1 MKEGEAVP
9 SDDNDTPLFMTL
21 SRFPREGSLELDMND
36 QTKINDTRKAELLS
50 STVEHIDITKFDA
63 RPIVDAMGKMS
74 FTSRDLSRA
83 TGIYNQMLE
92 DKDCSLILV
101 IAGST
106 SAGGCMDLYAELVRS
121 NMVDAIVATGATI
134 VDMDFF
140 EALGHKHYQALEI
153 PDDDTLRSLYIDR
166 IYDTYIDEEQLQ
178 DTDFT
183 IGKIADSLEPKAYS
197 SRAFIR
203 EMGKWLSEG
212 NAKKD
217 GSLVQLAYEHDVP
230 IFCPAFTD
238 SSAGFGLVKHQVDAM
253 KRGGHYMVLDAIAD
267 FRELTD
273 IKIKAGTTGLLMIG
287 GGVPKNFTQDT
298 VVCAEILGHDDVEV
312 HKYAVQITVADVRD
326 GACSSS
332 TLQEAASWGKVSTAM
347 EQMVFAEATSVLPLL
362 ASDAYHRGAWKNR
375 EKRRFAKLFD

>member
-1 MKEGEAVP
+1 MTTVTLNKVQPEAKV
-9 SDDNDTPLFMTL
+9 
-21 SRFPREGSLELDMND
+21 
-36 QTKINDTRKAELLS
+36 NDTRKAQLLS
-50 STVEHIDITKFDA
+50 SPVEHIDITSFDA
-63 RPIVDAMGKMS
+63 RPIVEAMAKMS
-74 FTSRDLSRA
+74 FTSRDLARA
-83 TGIYNQMLE
+83 TALYNQMLE
-92 DKDCSLILV
+92 DKECSIILV

-106 SAGGCMDLYAELVRS
+106 SAGGCMDLYAEMVRS
-121 NMVDAIVATGATI
+121 NMVDAIVATGASI

-166 IYDTYIDEEQLQ
+166 IYDTYIDEQQLQ
-178 DTDFT
+178 DCDFT
-183 IGKIADSLEPKAYS
+183 IGNIADSLDPKPYS

-203 EMGKWLSEG
+203 EMGKWLADG
-212 NAKKD
+212 NARKD

-230 IFCPAFTD
+230 IFCPAFVD

-253 KRGGHYMVLDAIAD
+253 KAGKPYLVLDAIAD
-267 FRELTD
+267 FRELTE

-298 VVCAEILGHDDVEV
+298 VVCAEILGHEDVEV
-312 HKYAVQITVADVRD
+312 HKYAVQITVADARD

-362 ASDAYHRGAWKNR
+362 ASDAYHRGHWKTR
-375 EKRRFAKLFD
+375 ARRAFAKLFD

>member
-1 MKEGEAVP
+1 
-9 SDDNDTPLFMTL
+9 
-21 SRFPREGSLELDMND
+21 MND
-36 QTKINDTRKAELLS
+36 EALINDNRKAELLS
-50 STVEHIDITKFDA
+50 NVVEHIDITSFDA
-63 RPIVDAMGKMS
+63 RPIVDAMKKMS
-74 FTSRDLSRA
+74 FTSRDLGRA
-83 TGIYNQMLE
+83 AEIYNQMLA
-92 DKDCSLILV
+92 DPDCSIILV

-106 SAGGCMDLYAELVRS
+106 SAGGCMDLYADLVKH

-166 IYDTYIDEEQLQ
+166 IYDTYIDEESLQ
-178 DTDFT
+178 ETDHT
-183 IGKIADSLEPKAYS
+183 IGAIADSLEPKPYS

-203 EMGKWLSEG
+203 EMGRWLTENG
-212 NAKKD
+212 KKEN
-217 GSLVQLAYEHDVP
+217 SLVKLAFEHDVP

-253 KRGGHYMVLDAIAD
+253 KSGKPYLTMDSIAD

-273 IKIKAGTTGLLMIG
+273 VKIKAGTTGLLMIG
-287 GGVPKNFTQDT
+287 GGVPKNFAQDT
-298 VVCAEILGHDDVEV
+298 VVCAEILGHEDVEV

-332 TLQEAASWGKVSTAM
+332 TLQEAASWGKVSTAL

-362 ASDAYHRGAWKNR
+362 ASDAYHRGHWRNR
-375 EKRRFAKLFD
+375 TRHAFGRMFD

>member
-1 MKEGEAVP
+1 M
-9 SDDNDTPLFMTL
+9 
-21 SRFPREGSLELDMND
+21 MND
-36 QTKINDTRKAELLS
+36 LPRNDHRKAELLS
-50 STVEHIDITKFDA
+50 TAVEHIDIRSFDA
-63 RPIVDAMGKMS
+63 RPIVDAMKKMS
-74 FTSRDLSRA
+74 FTSRDLGRA
-83 TGIYNQMLE
+83 ADLYNQMLA
-92 DKDCSLILV
+92 DQDCSIILV
-101 IAGST
+101 VAGST

-178 DTDFT
+178 ETDHT
-183 IGKIADSLEPKAYS
+183 IGAIADSLEPKPYS

-203 EMGKWLSEG
+203 EMGKWLTKNG
-212 NAKKD
+212 KKEN
-217 GSLVQLAYEHDVP
+217 SLVKLAFEHDVP

-238 SSAGFGLVKHQVDAM
+238 SSAGFGLVKHQVEAM
-253 KRGGHYMVLDAIAD
+253 KAGKPYLTLDSIAD

-273 IKIKAGTTGLLMIG
+273 IKIEAGTTGLLMIG
-287 GGVPKNFTQDT
+287 GGVPKNFTQDI
-298 VVCAEILGHDDVEV
+298 VVCAEILGHDVEV

-332 TLQEAASWGKVSTAM
+332 TLQEAASWGKVSTAL
-347 EQMVFAEATSVLPLL
+347 EQMVFAEAGSVLPLL
-362 ASDAYHRGAWKNR
+362 ASDAWHRGHWRGRA
-375 EKRRFAKLFD
+375 ERRFAKLFD

>member
-1 MKEGEAVP
+1 
-9 SDDNDTPLFMTL
+9 MTTETL
-21 SRFPREGSLELDMND
+21 VTTQDPER
-36 QTKINDTRKAELLS
+36 INDTRKAELLS
-50 STVEHIDITKFDA
+50 SPVEHIDITKFDA

-74 FTSRDLSRA
+74 FTSRDLARA

-92 DKDCSLILV
+92 DPDCSIILV
-101 IAGST
+101 VAGST
-106 SAGGCMDLYAELVRS
+106 SAGGCMNLYAELVKS

-140 EALGHKHYQALEI
+140 EALGHKHFQANEI

-166 IYDTYIDEEQLQ
+166 IYDTYIDEQQLQ
-178 DTDFT
+178 DCDFT
-183 IGKIADSLEPKAYS
+183 IGQIADRLEPSAYS

-212 NAKKD
+212 NAKKPD
-217 GSLVQLAYEHDVP
+217 SLVQLAYEHDVP

-253 KRGGHYMVLDAIAD
+253 KRGGHYMTLDSIAD

-273 IKIKAGTTGLLMIG
+273 IKVKAGTTGLLMIG
-287 GGVPKNFTQDT
+287 GGVPKNFAQDT
-298 VVCAEILGHDDVEV
+298 VVCAEILGHEDVEV

-347 EQMVFAEATSVLPLL
+347 EQMVFAEATSALPLL
-362 ASDAYHRGAWKNR
+362 ASDAWHRGAWRNR
-375 EKRRFAKLFD
+375 AKRRYAQLFD

>member
-1 MKEGEAVP
+1 MEIPVATE
-9 SDDNDTPLFMTL
+9 TP
-21 SRFPREGSLELDMND
+21 
-36 QTKINDTRKAELLS
+36 INDTRKAELLS
-50 STVEHIDITKFDA
+50 TEVEHIDIKSFDA
-63 RPIVDAMGKMS
+63 RPIVDAMKKMS
-74 FTSRDLSRA
+74 FTSRDLGRA
-83 TGIYNQMLE
+83 ADLYNQMLE
-92 DKDCSLILV
+92 DKHCSIILV

-106 SAGGCMDLYAELVRS
+106 SAGGCMDLYAELVAN

-140 EALGHKHYQALEI
+140 EGLGHKHYQALEI

-178 DTDFT
+178 DCDHT
-183 IGKIADSLEPKAYS
+183 IGAIADSLEPKAYS

-203 EMGKWLSEG
+203 EMGRYLVEHG
-212 NAKKD
+212 KKEN
-217 GSLVQLAYEHDVP
+217 SLVKLAYEHDVP
-230 IFCPAFTD
+230 IFCPAFVD

-253 KRGGHYMVLDAIAD
+253 KAGKPYLVLDAIAD

-273 IKIKAGTTGLLMIG
+273 IKIRAGTTGLLMIG

-298 VVCAEILGHDDVEV
+298 VVCAEILGHEDVEV

-332 TLQEAASWGKVSTAM
+332 TLQEAASWGKVSTAL
-347 EQMVFAEATSVLPLL
+347 EQMVYAEATSVLPLL
-362 ASDAYHRGAWKNR
+362 ASDAYHRGHWKTR
-375 EKRRFAKLFD
+375 AKRAFAKMFD